1 MLVTLL
7 SWIYIFFVCLLVG
20 TGVAGVFKEKKF
32 PLTYYLITGI
42 MAITVYVECF
52 SIIGKIGCL
61 AHLLMLAAALA
72 LGLIQRKKLTELWK
86 EYFSVVCS
94 WEGFFYLCF
103 VIFIAFFASRGIFHT
118 DTNIYH
124 AQAIR
129 LYEEYGLIKGMGN
142 LQLHFAYNSA
152 YLAFASIFSL
162 NWLFG
167 QSLHTTT
174 GFVEVMMC
182 IYAFHGLKNFKN
194 HKSHIADMMRV
205 GILFYTLVILT
216 GSMSPATDY
225 TTMFLVLFVI
235 TAWCE
240 NMEKE
245 RDVTIYSLLAVTAVF
260 VVTLKFS
267 ACLLVLIVI
276 YPAIFLVREKRWKEI
291 GAYLGSGFLL
301 VLPFLI
307 RNYLISGWLLYPF
320 NGIDI
325 FNVEWKIPEAYLLVD
340 ANQIKVWGRCLYDV
354 NKIDWGVA
362 QWFPIWWEGQER
374 YEQMLLGAVLI
385 GIFLLLVQFVSKL
398 IGHRKIRWDLFVLV
412 MTVFGCLAVWFLTAP
427 FIRYGV
433 AFLFALPMI
442 AVGNYLSEQK
452 KGFYSILTGG
462 LVFCIVMSVSP
473 YWDHYIT
480 DAGVFIKQNLTQ
492 PYYIWQKD
500 YDKAQEESYEI
511 NGNTVYYSVDG
522 EINTYYTYPGTC
534 YEFMLERSTLMGD
547 EIKDGFKAK

>member
-1 MLVTLL
+1 MVVTLL
-7 SWIYIFFVCLLVG
+7 NWIYITIVCLVIG
-20 TGVAGVFKEKKF
+20 TGGLGIFKKRQF
-32 PLTYYLITGI
+32 SLIHYLIAGMI
-42 MAITVYVECF
+42 AITVYVEYF

-72 LGLIQRKKLTELWK
+72 LGLVQRKRLEELWK
-86 EYFSVVCS
+86 EYFPVVCS

-103 VIFIAFFASRGIFHT
+103 IIFIAFFASRGIFHT

-225 TTMFLVLFVI
+225 TTMFFVLFVI

-276 YPAIFLVREKRWKEI
+276 YPAVFLVREKRWKEI
-291 GAYLGSGFLL
+291 GAYMGSGFLI

-354 NKIDWGVA
+354 NKIDWGVT

-385 GIFLLLVQFVSKL
+385 GTFLLLVQFVSKL

-412 MTVFGCLAVWFLTAP
+412 MTFFGCLSVWFLTAP

-433 AFLFALPMI
+433 AFLFAIPMI

-480 DAGVFIKQNLTQ
+480 DAGVFLKQNLTQ

-511 NGNTVYYSVDG
+511 NGNTVYYSLDG

>member
-7 SWIYIFFVCLLVG
+7 SWIYIFFICLLIG
-20 TGVAGVFKEKKF
+20 TGVLGIVKKRQF
-32 PLTYYLITGI
+32 SLIHYLIAGMI
-42 MAITVYVECF
+42 AITVYVEYF

-72 LGLIQRKKLTELWK
+72 LGLVQRKRLAELWK
-86 EYFSVVCS
+86 EYFPVVCS

-103 VIFIAFFASRGIFHT
+103 IIFIAFFTSRGIFHT

-174 GFVEVMMC
+174 GFVEVIMC

-225 TTMFLVLFVI
+225 TTMFFVLFVI

-240 NMEKE
+240 NMEKK

-276 YPAIFLVREKRWKEI
+276 YPAVFLVREKRWKEI
-291 GAYLGSGFLL
+291 GAYLGSGFLI

-354 NKIDWGVA
+354 NKIDWGVT

-385 GIFLLLVQFVSKL
+385 GTFLLLVQFVSKL

-412 MTVFGCLAVWFLTAP
+412 MTVFGCLAVWFLMAP
-427 FIRYGV
+427 FIRYGLS
-433 AFLFALPMI
+433 FLFAIPMI

-511 NGNTVYYSVDG
+511 NGNTVYYSVAG
-522 EINTYYTYPGTC
+522 EVNTYHTYPGTC
-534 YEFMLERSTLMGD
+534 YEFMLERSTLMGN

>member
-32 PLTYYLITGI
+32 PLMYYLITGI

-61 AHLLMLAAALA
+61 AHLLMLAVALE
-72 LGLIQRKKLTELWK
+72 LGLIQRKKLAELWK
-86 EYFSVVCS
+86 EYFPVVCS

-142 LQLHFAYNSA
+142 LQIHFAYNSA

-174 GFVEVMMC
+174 GFVEVIMC

-194 HKSHIADMMRV
+194 HKSHITDMMRV

-225 TTMFLVLFVI
+225 TTMFFVLFVI

-267 ACLLVLIVI
+267 ACLLVLIAI
-276 YPAIFLVREKRWKEI
+276 YPAVFLVREKRWKEI
-291 GAYLGSGFLL
+291 GVYLGSGFLI

-307 RNYLISGWLLYPF
+307 RNFLISGWLVYPF
-320 NGIDI
+320 NGINI
-325 FNVEWKIPEAYLLVD
+325 FNVEWKIPENYLLAD

-354 NKIDWGVA
+354 NKIDWGVT

-385 GIFLLLVQFVSKL
+385 GTFLLLVQFVSKL

-412 MTVFGCLAVWFLTAP
+412 MTVFGCLAVWFLMAP
-427 FIRYGV
+427 FIRYGL
-433 AFLFALPMI
+433 AFLFAIPMI

-480 DAGVFIKQNLTQ
+480 DAGVFLKQNLTQ

-511 NGNTVYYSVDG
+511 NGNTVYYSGDG
-522 EINTYYTYPGTC
+522 EINTYHTYPGTC
-534 YEFMLERSTLMGD
+534 YEFMLERSTLMGND
-547 EIKDGFKAK
+547 IRDGFKAK